1 MSDLTPNEKTA
12 DAPIAEAMNE
22 QAVPAK
28 KGAYM
33 WRAILIPTLGLHW
46 LLTAG
51 FFFIHILIYIL
62 AEFFL
67 KIFNIVLQ
75 KKIRMD
81 IDGNDTILTVVLT
94 SSFILCSALMIWV
107 GIRFGRNLALKT
119 KVPIGW
125 AKRWLPLIAC
135 PLFTLSMA
143 VCMVLSDGEGFW
155 GKYCGQTYV
164 MMNVIYTYFLM
175 VFVALA
181 SALWVI
187 FLANLVCFLPCI
199 LSFAFYQ
206 RSLKDLKP
214 MPQSV
219 KIILLALVLF
229 GLAVVGY
236 GGIWCQ

>member
-1 MSDLTPNEKTA
+1 MSNLTPNEKTA
-12 DAPIAEAMNE
+12 DAPIAEAVNE
-22 QAVPAK
+22 QLAPRK
-28 KGAYM
+28 KGFYTWKAV
-33 WRAILIPTLGLHW
+33 LVPTLGLHW
-46 LLTAG
+46 LLMAG
-51 FFFIHILIYIL
+51 FFLICFLIYTL

-67 KIFNIVLQ
+67 KVFDIIFQKNIDV
-75 KKIRMD
+75 
-81 IDGNDTILTVVLT
+81 NDTILDVLLIPL
-94 SSFILCSALMIWV
+94 SFILCLALIIWV

-119 KVPIGW
+119 KVPVSW

-135 PLFTLSMA
+135 PLFTLIMA
-143 VCMVLSDGEGFW
+143 VCMVLSNGEGFW
-155 GKYCGQTYV
+155 GEYCGQTYV
-164 MMNVIYTYFLM
+164 MMNVIYAYFIIL
-175 VFVALA
+175 FALLA
-181 SALWVI
+181 NDLWVI

-206 RSLKDLKP
+206 RNLKDLKP

>member
-12 DAPIAEAMNE
+12 DAPIAEAVNE
-22 QAVPAK
+22 QLAPRK
-28 KGAYM
+28 KGFYTWKAV
-33 WRAILIPTLGLHW
+33 LIPTLGLHW

-94 SSFILCSALMIWV
+94 LSFILCSALMIWV